1 MKSTPGKR
9 FTETSREKDWRS
21 AERPRLVELARLTL
35 AHIRLAWGGAGNRY
49 PAPSEPTL
57 ELLRTIGPLLIAI
70 AAALYV
76 DRTMARRGALPPR
89 FAAPP
94 LDLGAPALQAS
105 LRRALGTAVV
115 GLILWAAA
123 FAPLASLGEAPP
135 STEEL
140 TIPRLFLLHGLL
152 AVTLAAWYALGYLPR
167 RSIPRPTRV
176 AAEDRSGAASR
187 AEPVSPRP
195 GGPDWRVAFG
205 LEGSA
210 RRELAIGT
218 AVGLA
223 IWLGVLLVLLLL
235 AGLVSLLGGREA
247 LPQQPPAMVL
257 WIGALPLWARAAVA
271 ISAGVVEEIFFRGF
285 LQPRV
290 GVLASTVLFAL
301 AHLGYGQPFMLVG
314 VTLLS
319 LLYAELRRRRGS
331 VWAPVAAHAIFDLVQ
346 LLVVV
351 PLVAKAL
358 EYRDVTGVVAAL
370 ARAVGRP

>member
-1 MKSTPGKR
+1 
-9 FTETSREKDWRS
+9 
-21 AERPRLVELARLTL
+21 
-35 AHIRLAWGGAGNRY
+35 
-49 PAPSEPTL
+49 L
-57 ELLRTIGPLLIAI
+57 ELLRTIGPLVLAI

-89 FAAPP
+89 FAAAPT
-94 LDLGAPALQAS
+94 DLGAPASLQPS

-123 FAPLASLGEAPP
+123 FAPLASLGEPPP
-135 STEEL
+135 STAEL

-152 AVTLAAWYALGYLPR
+152 VAALAAWYVLGYRPR
-167 RSIPRPTRV
+167 RRILSDAASEADRDWSEVGDV
-176 AAEDRSGAASR
+176 AATAPARHPA
-187 AEPVSPRP
+187 
-195 GGPDWRVAFG
+195 PDWGAAFG
-205 LEGSA
+205 LLGSA
-210 RRELAIGT
+210 RHELAIGT

-223 IWLGVLLVLLLL
+223 IWLAVLLVLLLL

-247 LPQQPPAMVL
+247 LPEQPPAMVL
-257 WIGALPLWARAAVA
+257 WIGALPVWARAAVA

-290 GVLASTVLFAL
+290 GVLTSTALFAL

-331 VWAPVAAHAIFDLVQ
+331 VWAPIAAHAIFDLVQ
-346 LLVVV
+346 LLIVV

-358 EYRDVTGVVAAL
+358 EHGDVIAVVAAL
-370 ARAVGRP
+370 ARAVGCS